1 METVN
6 SKSGFSSFLPLG
18 DDVVT
23 VVPADAY
30 GFVGETTS
38 SCHVFLGVVG
48 PCFGLM
54 GPVGVMI
61 VDDAGIGD
69 CGRFWKT

>member
-1 METVN
+1 M
-6 SKSGFSSFLPLG
+6 
-18 DDVVT
+18 

-30 GFVGETTS
+30 GDVGETTN
-38 SCHVFLGVVG
+38 SCHVLLGTVG

-61 VDDAGIGD
+61 VDEAGMEDPGM
-69 CGRFWKT
+69 F